1 MRKRSPI
8 VTFLCFSELINH
20 LSCKDLTTYFSLAIG
35 SFARAYSGRRTEIL
49 ASFRF
54 EDDDENED
62 QVQLL
67 LIVRMLKSVT
77 VMA

>member
-1 MRKRSPI
+1 MKVPI
-8 VTFLCFSELINH
+8 
-20 LSCKDLTTYFSLAIG
+20 
-35 SFARAYSGRRTEIL
+35 EIL

-67 LIVRMLKSVT
+67 LIVHMLKSVT

>member
-1 MRKRSPI
+1 MIFPNFSKTSFCIWGLPGCEIMVPNKRTVVKI
-8 VTFLCFSELINH
+8 
-20 LSCKDLTTYFSLAIG
+20 
-35 SFARAYSGRRTEIL
+35 

-67 LIVRMLKSVT
+67 LIVLMLKSVT

>member
-1 MRKRSPI
+1 MTESSRSLLDVI
-8 VTFLCFSELINH
+8 LASQTKQVVKADMMDSSISDHDMVFAILH
-20 LSCKDLTTYFSLAIG
+20 LKV
-35 SFARAYSGRRTEIL
+35 

-54 EDDDENED
+54 EDDDEIED